1 VTILLSPSL
10 KEIRML
16 RYALH
21 RSAQMAIVVFGVVT
35 LVFFILRI
43 ASGDPARLMNP
54 PGQQEELVQLTRER
68 IGTDRP
74 IMVQYVDYLVG
85 LSRFDLG
92 SSFHGGQ
99 PVLDEILKAVP
110 NSALL
115 ALVTILFS
123 STVALIVGIAAALSA
138 DKLFDRLVLVYV
150 SLALATPSFWL
161 AIVLVLFFSVRL
173 RWLPAID
180 LEGPQSFVLP
190 VITLAVAL
198 TPVLIR
204 TVRQSFLETL
214 GDDHVRAAR
223 ARGIPERRV
232 ILVHGLKVASLPL
245 ITLIGLQ
252 MGLILAGSYVVEF
265 IFNWPGI
272 GKLTLDAVAGRN
284 FPMIQGG
291 VLVAALAFVIVN
303 FLVDLTYAALDPR
316 IRLRSQ

>member
-1 VTILLSPSL
+1 MV
-10 KEIRML
+10 
-16 RYALH
+16 
-21 RSAQMAIVVFGVVT
+21 IVVFGVGT

-74 IMVQYVDYLVG
+74 IMVQYSDYLLGIVRG
-85 LSRFDLG
+85 DLG
-92 SSFHGGQ
+92 VSFHGGQ
-99 PVLDEILKAVP
+99 PVLGEILKAAP

-123 STVALIVGIAAALSA
+123 STVALVIGILAALQA
-138 DKLFDRLVLVYV
+138 NKLFDRIVLIYV

-161 AIVLVLFFSVRL
+161 AIVLVMYFSVRL
-173 RWLPAID
+173 RLLPAID
-180 LEGPQSFVLP
+180 MEGPQSFVLP
-190 VITLAVAL
+190 VATLAVAL

-214 GDDHVRAAR
+214 ADDHVRAAR

-232 ILVHGLKVASLPL
+232 ILVHGLKVAALPL
-245 ITLIGLQ
+245 VTLIGLQ
-252 MGLILAGSYVVEF
+252 LGLILAGSYVVEF

-272 GKLTLDAVAGRN
+272 GKLTLDAVASRN

-316 IRLRSQ
+316 IRLRNK